1 MKKDFCA
8 FTIVQNE
15 TLFLDLWAKYYSK
28 YIDKCDIFIL
38 NHNTTLH
45 ESNIQLSFLKSQGFN
60 VIPIHRS
67 ESFNH
72 KWLRETVQNFQ
83 SFLLQSYDVVLFA
96 ECDELL
102 IVNEK
107 YKGGLSEYLLA
118 EKNQPLKRCCGYELV
133 HYKDEE
139 PSLYLGSSPLKQRSF
154 WHRECLYDKP
164 LITNQ
169 KVNWEDGFHNIEGF
183 ESEINTDLFLVHL
196 HRIDY
201 NLCKLKHEE
210 QAKRKWSQS
219 DLNSNQGFQNRLFYE
234 EEFNKWFYNFAGPR
248 YDLPELIRN
257 AI

>member
-15 TLFLDLWAKYYSK
+15 TLFLDLWARYYSK
-28 YIDKCDIFIL
+28 HIDKYDIFIL
-38 NHNTTLH
+38 NHNTNLY
-45 ESNIQLSFLKSQGFN
+45 ESKVQLSFLKSQGFN
-60 VIPIHRS
+60 VIPVHRS

-72 KWLRETVQNFQ
+72 QWLRETVQSFQ

-102 IVNEK
+102 IPNEK
-107 YKGGLSEYLLA
+107 YNGGLSEYLFA
-118 EKNQPLKRCCGYELV
+118 QKSQPIKRCCGYELI

-139 PSLYLGSSPLKQRSF
+139 PPLYFGYSPLKQRNF
-154 WHRECLYDKP
+154 WYREPMYDKP

-169 KVNWEDGFHNIEGF
+169 KVNWDEGFHNI
-183 ESEINTDLFLVHL
+183 TDLETDIDTDIFLVHL
-196 HRIDY
+196 HRMDY

-219 DLNSNQGFQNRLFYE
+219 DLETNKGFQNRLFDDE
-234 EEFNKWFYNFAGPR
+234 GFNKWFYSFTGLR
-248 YDLPELIRN
+248 YDLPKLIQN

>member
-15 TLFLDLWAKYYSK
+15 TLFLDLWTKYYSK
-28 YIDKCDIFIL
+28 HIDKCDIFIL

-45 ESNIQLSFLKSQGFN
+45 ESNIQLYFLKSQGFN

-72 KWLRETVQNFQ
+72 RWLRETVQNFQ

-107 YKGGLSEYLLA
+107 YNGDLSEYLLA

-139 PSLYLGSSPLKQRSF
+139 PSLYLGYSPLKQRSF
-154 WHRECLYDKP
+154 WHREYVYDKP

-169 KVNWEDGFHNIEGF
+169 KANWDDGFHNVVDF
-183 ESEINTDLFLVHL
+183 EPEINTDLFLVHL

-201 NLCKLKHEE
+201 NLCKSKHEE

-219 DLNSNQGFQNRLFYE
+219 DLSNNQGFQNRLFDE
-234 EEFNKWFYNFAGPR
+234 EEFNKWFYNFSGPR